1 MSRNVSGADM
11 AVVTAT
17 ATHAPVK
24 RLSQQSSSGSGGY
37 SPSALSVSVPA
48 ASRVSSYAPEDSSAM
63 RSISPGPPGGERL
76 DYLLLGQEEYL
87 EHHSEITHCKFATS
101 GSVVASSDVDGVLKV
116 WTPSPSG
123 APTTQA
129 TFISQNSVTALEWIP
144 NSERH
149 FLYGT
154 RNGIV
159 RLCDRIERRTMQG
172 TVSIR
177 LSGSII

>member
-1 MSRNVSGADM
+1 MGADATA
-11 AVVTAT
+11 AVAVAAQP

-24 RLSQQSSSGSGGY
+24 RLSQQSSGGN
-37 SPSALSVSVPA
+37 SPSVSLSVSVPA
-48 ASRVSSYAPEDSSAM
+48 GSKVSSYATEEDSVAAT
-63 RSISPGPPGGERL
+63 RSISPGPPGGGGERL

-87 EHHSEITHCKFATS
+87 EHHSEITHCRFSTS

-129 TFISQNSVTALEWIP
+129 TFISQNSVTALEWVP

-172 TVSIR
+172 TDSIR
-177 LSGSII
+177 LPI

>member
-1 MSRNVSGADM
+1 MSRNSAGVDVTVGA
-11 AVVTAT
+11 APPA
-17 ATHAPVK
+17 AHAPVK
-24 RLSQQSSSGSGGY
+24 RLSQQSSSGGN
-37 SPSALSVSVPA
+37 SPSALSVSVPTG
-48 ASRVSSYAPEDSSAM
+48 SRISSYGSEDGPAT
-63 RSISPGPPGGERL
+63 RAISPGPVAGGGDRL

-87 EHHSEITHCKFATS
+87 EHHSEITHCRFTTS

-116 WTPSPSG
+116 WAPSPSG

-172 TVSIR
+172 C
-177 LSGSII
+177 G

>member
-1 MSRNVSGADM
+1 M
-11 AVVTAT
+11 
-17 ATHAPVK
+17 P
-24 RLSQQSSSGSGGY
+24 
-37 SPSALSVSVPA
+37 P
-48 ASRVSSYAPEDSSAM
+48 SSAT
-63 RSISPGPPGGERL
+63 RSISPGLSGAGGGERL

-87 EHHSEITHCKFATS
+87 EHHSEITHCRFTTS

-116 WTPSPSG
+116 WAPSPSG

-154 RNGIV
+154 RSGVV

-172 TVSIR
+172 SVFNQATNFNLKLVCCLCCQKR
-177 LSGSII
+177 HVGKDK